1 MSRTAASAGQVN
13 PHYLDPAFLRRGA
26 PLQAE
31 QWRQIVSHPV
41 IGHHVLRHLDGGG
54 AELAE
59 LVLGHHERLDGFGYP
74 RGLRGEQFTPAT
86 QALAVAE
93 WLTGLMEHGPGAG
106 IHAGIATKLIPGEF
120 GEPVLELLRAAP
132 APAARRRA

>member
-93 WLTGLMEHGPGAG
+93 WLTGLMEQGPGAG